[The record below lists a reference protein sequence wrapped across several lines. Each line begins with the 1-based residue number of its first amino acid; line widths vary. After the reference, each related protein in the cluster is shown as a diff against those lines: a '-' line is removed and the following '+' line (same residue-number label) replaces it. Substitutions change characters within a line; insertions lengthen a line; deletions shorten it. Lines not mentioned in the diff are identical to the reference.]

1 MNYMDESDFCP
12 KCGKHWA
19 YCECISGELKEP
31 IKIAMREPGY
41 YWVKTPDDT
50 WEPAFYSGQYWY
62 VLYNHGYYND
72 THFETINET
81 RILNP
86 DEVHDNEQKKED
98 SPQ

>member
-31 IKIAMREPGY
+31 IKIAIREPGY
-41 YWVKTPDDT
+41 YWVKREKKDKWRPTLWHEDGYWIWAMNAIFDT
-50 WEPAFYSGQYWY
+50 DFYK
-62 VLYNHGYYND
+62 
-72 THFETINET
+72 INET

-86 DEVHDNEQKKED
+86 DEVKEYENREKHI
-98 SPQ
+98 S